1 MLNGLEGAIDLATFI
16 WISPQIHV
24 FIDICAKLKRITR
37 EGDIH
42 SLSLTLNERFP
53 TSDDNKSKVKSVDKG
68 W

>member
-1 MLNGLEGAIDLATFI
+1 MVSKGPSI
-16 WISPQIHV
+16 WPPSFEYLLKIHV

-37 EGDIH
+37 VGDIH
-42 SLSLTLNERFP
+42 SLSLTLNEHFP